1 MTAANAHPAVMFEVI
16 ARDQAT
22 LMAFYATVFGWT
34 YRTGGGGF
42 AYIDFPAAAR
52 PLLGGIGQAQA
63 GVAGFEPG
71 RNFYL
76 QVDDLDATVA
86 AAIAAGGAQYMP
98 VSEAD
103 GYRFAM
109 IQDPE
114 GNPVGLIAPFAPA
127 HAAKPGE
134 VPARP

>member
-1 MTAANAHPAVMFEVI
+1 MIAANAHPAVMFEVI

-22 LMAFYATVFGWT
+22 LMAFYAIVFGWT
-34 YRTGGGGF
+34 YRIGSGGF
-42 AYIDFPAAAR
+42 AYIDFPTAAR

-86 AAIAAGGAQYMP
+86 AAIAAGGAPYMP

-114 GNPVGLIAPFAPA
+114 GNPVGLIAPFAA
-127 HAAKPGE
+127 
-134 VPARP
+134 

>member
-1 MTAANAHPAVMFEVI
+1 MTTANAHPAVMFEVI
-16 ARDQAT
+16 ARDQDA
-22 LMAFYATVFGWT
+22 LMVFYTTVFGWT
-34 YRTGGGGF
+34 YRIGTGGF
-42 AYIDFPAAAR
+42 AYIDFPTTTR

-86 AAIAAGGAQYMP
+86 AAIAAGGAPYMP
-98 VSEAD
+98 VSEVD

-114 GNPVGLIAPFAPA
+114 GNPIGLIAPFAA
-127 HAAKPGE
+127 
-134 VPARP
+134 